1 MIDFGDR
8 QGACS
13 LVRWP
18 LAHGALARMAI
29 AAEARRTARRAADLA
44 AASGLF
50 AELLLS
56 LGLSLNDL
64 AFEPLNAGDEPTLRN
79 AVRFDAEGGMNVG
92 CRFQFRDGS
101 DSAGVLQLGAMLS
114 LDRRRTGWRA
124 GVGFVDGATL
134 QPVHVNDGAELARYV
149 GRAIVEHFA
158 GPKYRD
164 PADAGAGRVTGFDS
178 DRVA

>member
-1 MIDFGDR
+1 MIDFPARRDPLPL
-8 QGACS
+8 A
-13 LVRWP
+13 RWP
-18 LAHGALARMAI
+18 LAGGVLARVAI
-29 AAEARRTARRAADLA
+29 AAEARRTTRQAADVA

-50 AELLLS
+50 AELLLN
-56 LGLSLNDL
+56 LGLSLDDL
-64 AFEPLNAGDEPTLRN
+64 TFEPLNAGDEPTLRN
-79 AVRFDAEGGMNVG
+79 AVRFDAEGGMNFG

-101 DSAGVLQLGAMLS
+101 GSAGVLQLGAMLS